1 MKIFNKSFYRTLA
14 KLQQSFLVENRQN
27 KKMLDIYIK
36 YAEGNASDEELDS
49 ANEQLKQILKNLGLG
64 LLIILPFSPIT
75 LPYIF
80 SKAKELE
87 IDLIPNWYK
96 SLSNEDD
103 RLEQVSLKFFID
115 TIYVNIYLQ
124 RLNIFGEQYENCSN
138 RRQRQDWFS

>member
-1 MKIFNKSFYRTLA
+1 MKIFTKSFYRTLE
-14 KLQQSFLVENRQN
+14 KLQQSFLIENKQN

-36 YAEGNASDEELDS
+36 YAEGNVSNEELNS

-64 LLIILPFSPIT
+64 ILIILPFSPIT

-87 IDLIPNWYK
+87 IDLIPNLYK

-103 RLEQVSLKFFID
+103 RLE
-115 TIYVNIYLQ
+115 
-124 RLNIFGEQYENCSN
+124 
-138 RRQRQDWFS
+138 

>member
-1 MKIFNKSFYRTLA
+1 MKIFNKSSYRTLA

-64 LLIILPFSPIT
+64 LLIILPFSPLT

-80 SKAKELE
+80 SKAKELD

-103 RLEQVSLKFFID
+103 RLE
-115 TIYVNIYLQ
+115 
-124 RLNIFGEQYENCSN
+124 
-138 RRQRQDWFS
+138 

>member
-1 MKIFNKSFYRTLA
+1 MKIFTKSFYRTLE
-14 KLQQSFLVENRQN
+14 KLQQSCLIENKQN

-36 YAEGNASDEELDS
+36 YAEGNVSNEELNS

-64 LLIILPFSPIT
+64 ILIILPFSPIT

-103 RLEQVSLKFFID
+103 RLE
-115 TIYVNIYLQ
+115 
-124 RLNIFGEQYENCSN
+124 
-138 RRQRQDWFS
+138 

>member
-1 MKIFNKSFYRTLA
+1 MKIFTKSFYRTLE
-14 KLQQSFLVENRQN
+14 KLQQSFLIENKQN

-36 YAEGNASDEELDS
+36 YAEGNASNEDLNS

-64 LLIILPFSPIT
+64 ILIILPFSPVT

-103 RLEQVSLKFFID
+103 RLE
-115 TIYVNIYLQ
+115 
-124 RLNIFGEQYENCSN
+124 
-138 RRQRQDWFS
+138 